1 MSTKTKVKAKAAA
14 KGRIGQSFDD
24 FLKDQGML
32 EETHAAAIKRAI
44 AWQLSEA
51 MRKENMTKSEMAKRM
66 NTSRSQLNRLL
77 DPKIEGVELQTLARA
92 AQILGRNL
100 RVELV

>member
-1 MSTKTKVKAKAAA
+1 MRTKTKAKAKAGT
-14 KGRIGQSFDD
+14 KGRIGQSFDA
-24 FLKDQGML
+24 FLKDEGML
-32 EETHAAAIKRAI
+32 EETHTTAIKRVI

-51 MRKENMTKSEMAKRM
+51 MRIKGVTKTEMAKRM
-66 NTSRSQLNRLL
+66 QTSRSQLNRLL

>member
-1 MSTKTKVKAKAAA
+1 MKAKVKTKAK
-14 KGRIGQSFDD
+14 KGRVGQLFDD
-24 FLKDQGML
+24 FLK
-32 EETHAAAIKRAI
+32 EEGTYDDVHTVAIKRVI
-44 AWQLSEA
+44 AWQLAEA
-51 MRKENMTKSEMAKRM
+51 MKVKHITKSEMAKRM

-77 DPKIEGVELQTLARA
+77 DPEIQGVELQTLARA